1 MIIAGA
7 VSSVPFA
14 VKSVKIMNPKLLKV
28 LIAVLTIILG
38 VVTLFKTLKS
48 F

>member
-1 MIIAGA
+1 
-7 VSSVPFA
+7 
-14 VKSVKIMNPKLLKV
+14 MNPKLLKA

-38 VVTLFKTLKS
+38 VVTLLKTLKS

>member
-1 MIIAGA
+1 
-7 VSSVPFA
+7 
-14 VKSVKIMNPKLLKV
+14 VKSVKIMNPKLLKA

-38 VVTLFKTLKS
+38 VVTLLKTLKS